1 MQHQAVNQSNQINQF
16 MKSSRKQN
24 NATNQACE
32 QQSLQ
37 HMQRV

>member
-1 MQHQAVNQSNQINQF
+1 